1 MHLDLGI
8 IRIYKYLKYV
18 CAARVL
24 ADFALSHCT
33 FRWRSL
39 PSNANR
45 PRQKR
50 KTPNTRCWC
59 NCLLWYA
66 VCSCVSSCVFRQ
78 CWVIEVVYWRQISRS
93 HFELQMRKNTSL
105 TIYSWLA
112 DRCCLVTCLVRTRFC
127 WSPWPTRWLRLQKML
142 LCCDFTLF

>member
-59 NCLLWYA
+59 NCLFDTLFARVWA
-66 VCSCVSSCVFRQ
+66 LVCSD
-78 CWVIEVVYWRQISRS
+78 
-93 HFELQMRKNTSL
+93 NAGSL
-105 TIYSWLA
+105 
-112 DRCCLVTCLVRTRFC
+112 
-127 WSPWPTRWLRLQKML
+127 
-142 LCCDFTLF
+142 